1 MIKHLKENENL
12 ESLLTK
18 DLTLVD
24 FYAEWCGP
32 CKMLGPVLEKLEN
45 INIIKV
51 DVDIHQ
57 QLAMNYGIMSVPSLL
72 FFKNGQLVKKE
83 IGFRSEEDLKN
94 IISNLK

>member
-1 MIKHLKENENL
+1 MMKHLKENENL

>member
-51 DVDIHQ
+51 DVDVHQ

>member
-1 MIKHLKENENL
+1 MIKHLKENESL

-32 CKMLGPVLEKLEN
+32 CKMLGPVLEKLED

>member
-72 FFKNGQLVKKE
+72 FFKNGQLAKKE

>member
-1 MIKHLKENENL
+1 MIKHLKESESL

>member
-51 DVDIHQ
+51 DVDIYQ

>member
-1 MIKHLKENENL
+1 MIKHLKENESL

>member
-1 MIKHLKENENL
+1 MIKHLKENESL

-24 FYAEWCGP
+24 FYADWCGP

-72 FFKNGQLVKKE
+72 FFKNGQLAKKE

>member
-1 MIKHLKENENL
+1 MIKHLKENESL

-83 IGFRSEEDLKN
+83 IGFRSAEDLKN

>member
-83 IGFRSEEDLKN
+83 IGFRSAEDLKN

>member
-1 MIKHLKENENL
+1 MIKHLKESENL

>member
-32 CKMLGPVLEKLEN
+32 CKMLGPVLEKLED

>member
-32 CKMLGPVLEKLEN
+32 CKMLGPVLEKFED

>member
-1 MIKHLKENENL
+1 MMKHLKENENL

-72 FFKNGQLVKKE
+72 FFKNGQLAKKE

>member
-1 MIKHLKENENL
+1 MIKHLKENESL

-72 FFKNGQLVKKE
+72 FFKNGQLAKKE

>member
-1 MIKHLKENENL
+1 MIKHLKENESL

-72 FFKNGQLVKKE
+72 FFKNGQLIKKE